1 MKVWNLSILIL
12 MFGCQK
18 EVVEPTPQTTECQC
32 FTQHE
37 DIQLGQWVV
46 TYTTPIQTALCSSET
61 GLYEYTSIYNRSIV
75 ICQ

>member
-1 MKVWNLSILIL
+1 MKALIL
-12 MFGCQK
+12 SLLIVLVSCDK
-18 EVVEPTPQTTECQC
+18 EQVEPPQPTECQC

-37 DIQLGQWVV
+37 EIQLGQWVV
-46 TYTTPIQTALCSSET
+46 TYTTPIQTALCSSDT